1 MRAGQRFSI
10 LKNMNL
16 SSPTSPKRESP
27 TLLIVDDDSA
37 ARYGMR
43 RALEARYRVLDAEG
57 VPAARQVMAQ
67 ENPHLLLLDI
77 EMPEESGLDFLRELK
92 EPASSPAVIM
102 ITA

>member
-1 MRAGQRFSI
+1 
-10 LKNMNL
+10 MNL

-57 VPAARQVMAQ
+57 VPAERQVMAQ